1 MLLDLALVL
10 TVYTFL
16 YSSLIDFLS
25 DVVLKLIAQI
35 MNDSLFLLIDFFL
48 SFIDYF
54 RCAYVLSLNLFSR

>member
-54 RCAYVLSLNLFSR
+54 RSAYVLTFDLFSR